1 MSVKKIADNQT
12 IITPWGPLGYIT
24 YKRTYARH
32 LNEDTSAPTEEYAD
46 TIDRIMKACDNQL
59 NVGFTDDEKKSVRQY
74 FMSLKCSTAGRFLW
88 QLGTNTVEKL
98 GLLSL
103 QNCAFT
109 TVDEPVRPFT
119 WAFDALMLG
128 SGVGYNIQREF
139 VYEIPKVKVGVTVTR
154 KDTNDA
160 DFIVPDSREGWVELL
175 QKTLEA
181 FFLTGKS
188 FSYSVVCIRS
198 KGSPIKTF
206 GGTASGPEDL
216 CRGIGDICGVL
227 HSRAGKKVRPID
239 CLDIMNIIGYIVVSG
254 NVRRSAQIA
263 IGDFDDRD
271 FLKAKRWDLGSIP
284 NWRAM
289 SNNSVVCNDFSKL
302 PEEFWDGYIGK
313 GEPYGLIN
321 LRLSRKIGRLGDD
334 RFPDKDVQGYNP
346 SLRRGTKVWTS
357 DGIKE
362 IQDLQDSAFTV
373 KNLRGES
380 ADAKCWLSGNDQ
392 ELYEIT
398 LENGFK
404 YYSTAEHKWPIYT
417 EHGYVRCETTE
428 LKPGHMLPI
437 TQRDS
442 LEYGSRGSYED
453 GFAIGWLYGDGWVT
467 KRKDD
472 GRTQYGWI
480 CSLAD
485 METGIDK
492 KLAAFLQRVTG
503 HEHTGCA
510 SAHGVEF
517 NSANKLL
524 NTFMLGFGVSHKS
537 NGLPSS
543 IWSDGSEDFRKGFID
558 ALFSADGTVDS
569 NYKSARILLSQS
581 NQKLITDTAELLG
594 FYGIKNSM
602 DTFVV
607 TNAKFPN
614 GKDYQKNYTRHTLRI
629 STRQGIE
636 HFRKIFTLSHT
647 EKQRKLETVSKAGT
661 KPLWGSHY
669 YIKSVTK
676 TTLKEDVWDVAVF
689 DDTHC
694 FQLSQCITGNCGEQ
708 SLNDKE
714 TCALGE
720 VFLPNITSKA
730 ELQDVVNQLYRIIKH
745 SLILPCHLKET
756 EKVVHKNMRMGIG
769 VTGYLQATAEQ
780 KSWLPDVYEALR
792 EFDKVYSSQHGW
804 NESIKLT
811 TCKPSGTLSLLAG
824 VTSGI
829 HPGYSRH
836 YIRRIRI
843 SSSSPLVD
851 LCRRHGYSVE
861 YQKNFDMS
869 EDHNT
874 VVVSFPCKHTDET
887 VIASDVSA
895 IDQMEWVKKLQTDWS
910 DNSVSCTVY
919 YKKEELPGIKE
930 WLANNFNHSV
940 KTISFLLHSEHGFIQ
955 APLEEITAEEFVRLS
970 KGTKPITQGGEL
982 NGDEGIDLSEC
993 IGGVCPIR

>member
-1 MSVKKIADNQT
+1 MNLDSFESLY
-12 IITPWGPLGYIT
+12 G
-24 YKRTYARH
+24 
-32 LNEDTSAPTEEYAD
+32 
-46 TIDRIMKACDNQL
+46 
-59 NVGFTDDEKKSVRQY
+59 KSELVPIEV
-74 FMSLKCSTAGRFLW
+74 LEINKGRV
-88 QLGTNTVEKL
+88 VET
-98 GLLSL
+98 
-103 QNCAFT
+103 FDIE
-109 TVDEPVRPFT
+109 VDEVHEF
-119 WAFDALMLG
+119 FCN
-128 SGVGYNIQREF
+128 GY
-139 VYEIPKVKVGVTVTR
+139 
-154 KDTNDA
+154 
-160 DFIVPDSREGWVELL
+160 
-175 QKTLEA
+175 
-181 FFLTGKS
+181 LT
-188 FSYSVVCIRS
+188 
-198 KGSPIKTF
+198 
-206 GGTASGPEDL
+206 
-216 CRGIGDICGVL
+216 
-227 HSRAGKKVRPID
+227 H
-239 CLDIMNIIGYIVVSG
+239 N
-254 NVRRSAQIA
+254 SAQIA

-485 METGIDK
+485 IETGIDK
-492 KLAAFLQRVTG
+492 KIAAFLQRVTG

-510 SAHGVEF
+510 RAHGVEF

-524 NTFMLGFGVSHKS
+524 DTFMLGFGVSHKS

-647 EKQRKLETVSKAGT
+647 EKQRKLEAVSKAGT

-919 YKKEELPGIKE
+919 YKKEELAGIKE